1 MSPGQR
7 QDHVPAAATGAR
19 PAPSAASAAPAAPSR
34 QDEVSPP
41 VSRPGPARF
50 GFFVSVLMRKVVARG
65 SPDGL

>member
-41 VSRPGPARF
+41 VSRPG
-50 GFFVSVLMRKVVARG
+50 SVRIFRVCVDEKSCCTRI
-65 SPDGL
+65 S